1 MAKDILINTQSGDLI
16 FSDNLPQTAFWE
28 VVWGKLFDSDESEY
42 MNIVVPSGHV
52 NNVGYNSDGLLECA
66 VSAAYYP
73 VDSEFVVRLVV
84 RNVATGSYDPIGN
97 YMVNAPEPTAAMY
110 YPTYTNMPER
120 VRACQLPLIDKNGK
134 YKVLFKKYGNSNY
147 SVALIASAHDTDF
160 TIDSSDNQSA
170 QLLARCAP
178 GKYYRYP
185 TTGLD
190 LTKYIN
196 SVVEHTDLVDGLVS
210 QFAADS
216 KQIAE
221 AEFDSGTGDLQV
233 VFSGTDEAD
242 DRNLAD
248 PTKLDVEL
256 FKIAD
261 DEFIRAMYKKA
272 QDIVDSNEE
281 FMESLTATIDFMG
294 LLDVGNRAKLDA
306 ITPSI
311 SRGNLNAD
319 GVVED
324 SDRYYV
330 AEMELEAGRLYEL
343 NYSDDVVSQSFS
355 SFGAIILSHNPLFV
369 LYKNKKPVYI
379 DEPFYTNNVI
389 EYMMYKTSF
398 KNHRCF
404 VPLVD
409 MTVKFYA
416 GKSADWL
423 MGNGYGVR
431 PVSSIKGNYNSLL
444 GLMVHPETGQFTG
457 MVSRQSYI
465 DSVWVDMTTNRI
477 LTMEQNT
484 N

>member
-1 MAKDILINTQSGDLI
+1 
-16 FSDNLPQTAFWE
+16 
-28 VVWGKLFDSDESEY
+28 

-52 NNVGYNSDGLLECA
+52 NNVGYNSDGLLEGI
-66 VSAAYYP
+66 VGAAYYP

-84 RNVATGSYDPIGN
+84 RNVATGGYDPIGN
-97 YMVNAPEPTAAMY
+97 YTVNAPEPTVAMY
-110 YPTYTNMPER
+110 YPTYTSKPER

-147 SVALIASAHDTDF
+147 SLALIASAQD
-160 TIDSSDNQSA
+160 
-170 QLLARCAP
+170 
-178 GKYYRYP
+178 
-185 TTGLD
+185 
-190 LTKYIN
+190 

-248 PTKLDVEL
+248 PEKLDVEL
-256 FKIAD
+256 FRIAD
-261 DEFIRAMYKKA
+261 DDFVRAMYKKA
-272 QDIVDSNEE
+272 QDIVDSKEE

-306 ITPSI
+306 ISPSI

-330 AEMELEAGRLYEL
+330 AEMELEAGRLYAL

-355 SFGAIILSHNPLFV
+355 SLGTIILSHNPLFV
-369 LYKNKKPVYI
+369 LYKDKKPVYI

-389 EYMMYKTSF
+389 EYMTYKASF

-409 MTVKFYA
+409 MTVRFYA
-416 GKSADWL
+416 GKSANWL
-423 MGNGYGVR
+423 MRNDYGVR
-431 PVSSIKGNYNSLL
+431 PVSSIKGNYNSIL

-457 MVSRQSYI
+457 MVSQQSYI